1 MKVTVCIGSGCHVKG
16 ARKIIALLQRLI
28 AEGSLPCELELEAC
42 FCQGRCTE
50 GVVIRL
56 NDEIIT
62 GVSTENVEGTGAG
75 TISGRQI
82 TDKRRWFS
90 YGYDFNQ

>member
-1 MKVTVCIGSGCHVKG
+1 MVTVRRRRLTMKVTVCIGSGCHVKG

-62 GVSTENVEGTGAG
+62 GVSTENVEALV
-75 TISGRQI
+75 RERLA
-82 TDKRRWFS
+82 DDR
-90 YGYDFNQ
+90 